1 MGGGVAFFCGASA
14 RLPALDFLSPISWLL
29 SSLAPWLL
37 GSLDGAYPSA
47 LL

>member
-37 GSLDGAYPSA
+37 GSLAP
-47 LL
+47 